1 MRKTDVTVNAGKRP
15 VVESVTVSDISVSY
29 KGTTKIEP
37 DVKFI
42 GDVDYTVEYSSSNE
56 SVATVDK
63 DGNVTATDTGEAEIT
78 VTVTDEYGNVVEDTC
93 IVTVSYAWW
102 QWLFIIFLFGW
113 IWY

>member
-37 DVKFI
+37 DVKFV

-56 SVATVDK
+56 SIATVDK
-63 DGNVTATDTGEAEIT
+63 DGNVTATGTGEAEIT

-93 IVTVSYAWW
+93 TATVSYVWW
-102 QWLFIIFLFGW
+102 QWLIIIFLFGW